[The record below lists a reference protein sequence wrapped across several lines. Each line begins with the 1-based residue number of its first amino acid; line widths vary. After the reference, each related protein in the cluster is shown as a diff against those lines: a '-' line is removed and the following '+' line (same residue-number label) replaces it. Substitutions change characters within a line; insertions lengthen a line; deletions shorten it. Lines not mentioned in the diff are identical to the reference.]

1 MTISPHIITALA
13 PLPVLVPMLAAAAT
27 LVLGRRPRAQRI
39 ITLVALIAVLV
50 VSGLLLF
57 LADRDGT
64 TAIQVGGWDSPIG
77 ITLVVDRLSAMMLV
91 VSSIVLLA
99 VMAYAVGQGIR
110 DGSEDQPVSI
120 FLPTYLAL
128 TAGISN
134 AFLAGDLFNL

>member
-1 MTISPHIITALA
+1 MTISPHMITALA

-39 ITLVALIAVLV
+39 ITLVALIGVLV

-77 ITLVVDRLSAMMLV
+77 ITLEIGRASCRERV
-91 VSSIVLLA
+91 
-99 VMAYAVGQGIR
+99 
-110 DGSEDQPVSI
+110 
-120 FLPTYLAL
+120 
-128 TAGISN
+128 
-134 AFLAGDLFNL
+134 

>member
-39 ITLVALIAVLV
+39 ITLVALIGVLV

-64 TAIQVGGWDSPIG
+64 TAHSGGWLGFADRHHAGGRPAVRDDAG
-77 ITLVVDRLSAMMLV
+77 GLVDRAARRHGVRRRVRVSATAARTSPSR
-91 VSSIVLLA
+91 SSCRRIW
-99 VMAYAVGQGIR
+99 R
-110 DGSEDQPVSI
+110 
-120 FLPTYLAL
+120 
-128 TAGISN
+128 
-134 AFLAGDLFNL
+134 